1 MKSFIFFILGLTA
14 GAVGGVVVTKYICD
28 AKAEA
33 KITEAT
39 AEARNFYKD
48 KYEQDSKNLDKKIEK
63 KAYEELTKSYTDDR
77 IFGSKYDIYCSD
89 TLEIKKHELDEH
101 DAEKMDRSHLY
112 LIDSSEAGMDDG
124 YASYSLDYYQDGT
137 LVDEE
142 GNVVDEPLDIAG
154 DFLDD
159 LSLENPEIYVRND
172 ATKVEY
178 DICYIA
184 ASYEQPGGVYD

>member
-48 KYEQDSKNLDKKIEK
+48 KYEQDSKNLDKKVEK

-89 TLEIKKHELDEH
+89 THELDEH
-101 DAEKMDRSHLY
+101 DAKKTDRSHLY